1 MTGSTK
7 YLYMW
12 SAGRLTD
19 GADVFEDRALAVP
32 TEHLPAVDAAPGNR
46 MHVRDLRC
54 LAGRSVPVEPRSNS
68 CRREGGKSVHQIMG
82 SSCFTYSLILLGSPS
97 HAFCFVH
104 QVMDSAWKGSMCEG
118 VG

>member
-54 LAGRSVPVEPRSNS
+54 LAGEVGAGGAQVKQLQAGRRQKRSPDHGFFLLHLLVDSSWFTES
-68 CRREGGKSVHQIMG
+68 C
-82 SSCFTYSLILLGSPS
+82 ILLCSPS
-97 HAFCFVH
+97 HGFCLERKYV
-104 QVMDSAWKGSMCEG
+104 
-118 VG
+118 